1 MFIEALRPHQFRT
14 NVRDELTIDDTPM
27 QNPVARPVRRS
38 DLAGQK
44 VHHRGET
51 KISGDIGGTKM
62 HTHEKIN
69 GRDPGI
75 IVHIF
80 WGTFSRHGCGTKPTC
95 SISCDACSAYAHGIR
110 YPCFVH
116 GMRHSEEGIRYCRML
131 NYLDAVLAVVLV
143 HMIPVTLHVSCDK
156 S

>member
-1 MFIEALRPHQFRT
+1 MFQVPS
-14 NVRDELTIDDTPM
+14 VRASVL

-95 SISCDACSAYAHGIR
+95 SISCDARSTYDHKIR
-110 YPCFVH
+110 YPCFTH
-116 GMRHSEEGIRYCRML
+116 GMRNSDEGIGHCRPRVA
-131 NYLDAVLAVVLV
+131 D
-143 HMIPVTLHVSCDK
+143 VTRGQKCHFSSLSTFFL
-156 S
+156 STG